1 MQNSIFRKILNLL
14 GQALLAMFGASIL
27 IWGLL
32 PLAPGDTAERILQS
46 RGVQEPSPAEIAA
59 VREELNLDRPLPV
72 QYLEW
77 LQKAVRGDFSLSYRT
92 RQPVFDE
99 IVRRLPATVLL
110 AFVSFVLAIILSL
123 SLSLTSVYFA
133 DKFPDKIIQFLTQI
147 GAATP
152 SFLLGLLLLQ
162 FVVVGFGI
170 GKVISSNSLADVWLP
185 AICLALGRAADWTQI
200 LRANLL
206 EKMSLPFS
214 FVAEARGATRW
225 RVLWRYALPNA
236 FLPFLTVVGVGIGSL
251 LGGAAI
257 VETVFS
263 WNGIGAMAVEA
274 VAARDLPL
282 VQGFVVFVTLIYVTV
297 NFSIDVFSTIFDP
310 RIGENGVSKS

>member
-1 MQNSIFRKILNLL
+1 MIFRKFLNLF
-14 GQALLAMFGASIL
+14 GQALLAVFGASVL
-27 IWGLL
+27 VWALL

-46 RGVQEPSPAEIAA
+46 RGVENPTPAEISA
-59 VREELNLDRPLPV
+59 VREELNLDRPLPA

-92 RQPVFDE
+92 RQPVFQE
-99 IVRRLPATVLL
+99 ISRRLPATVLL
-110 AFVSFVLAIILSL
+110 AVVSLALAIFLSL
-123 SLSLTSVYFA
+123 GLSLTSVYFA
-133 DKFPDKIIQFLTQI
+133 DKFPDKLIQFLTQI

-170 GKVISSNSLADVWLP
+170 GKVISSNTLADVWLP
-185 AICLALGRAADWTQI
+185 AVCLAIGRASDWTQI

-206 EKMSLPFS
+206 EKMSLPYS

-236 FLPFLTVVGVGIGSL
+236 LLPFLTVVGVGVGSL

-274 VAARDLPL
+274 VTARDLPL
-282 VQGFVVFVTLIYVTV
+282 VQGFVIFVTVIYVAV
-297 NFSIDVFSTIFDP
+297 NFSVDVFSAFFDP
-310 RIGENGVSKS
+310 KTGKNSIGRS